1 MMLGSIGLAS
11 SGVGAFVIISK
22 GHLASGVPETLSKT
36 KPKFYVVWVGRTPG
50 IYHDWTACQEQ
61 ISGFSGAR
69 YKSFD
74 SLAKAKVAWNE
85 SHEAHWGQGEN
96 KSKKSVT
103 PVIAE
108 DDLVGLGVDMTAWC
122 VDAACKGNPG
132 ELEYQGIDL
141 ATGTNMFHM
150 GPYPEG
156 TVNIGEFLA
165 IVHALALLHEK
176 EPNTAI
182 YSDSRIGIS
191 WVKQGKCKTELVLSE
206 KNRRLFDLVRRAE
219 KWLASHTWT
228 NPLLKWETK
237 TWGEN
242 PADFGRK

>member
-1 MMLGSIGLAS
+1 M
-11 SGVGAFVIISK
+11 
-22 GHLASGVPETLSKT
+22 SKT

-85 SHEAHWGQGEN
+85 SHEAHWGQGES
-96 KSKKSVT
+96 KSKKSAT

-108 DDLVGLGVDMTAWC
+108 DELGGLGVDMTAWC

-191 WVKQGKCKTELVLSE
+191 WVKQGKCKTELVLSDN
-206 KNRRLFDLVRRAE
+206 NRRLFDLV
-219 KWLASHTWT
+219 
-228 NPLLKWETK
+228 
-237 TWGEN
+237 
-242 PADFGRK
+242 